1 MATRTT
7 ARGGR
12 LTGPD
17 SIIAA
22 RGLSLFAGCGKV
34 GPLMRNGDA
43 YVASLRDG
51 RSVYL
56 DGERIDDVT
65 KHPAF
70 VEPIRRIAETYDRAK
85 AAAGQASTTYV
96 DAATG
101 RRHSA
106 MWLVPRSADDLA
118 ARRRTHRLWAEPSY
132 GLMGRTPDHVACV
145 LSAFA
150 GWRQL
155 FDRGGA
161 RFGDNVVRFYERA
174 RDEDLYLT
182 YAIVPPQVD
191 RSEPAHRHP
200 EPFLHPGVVRET
212 DGGIVVRG
220 AQAIATSATM
230 AEWLFLSYITPLVPG
245 DEDYA
250 ISLVMPMNAEGLRLY
265 PRRPYATAATSVF
278 DYPLSSRFDEVDTTV
293 VFNDVFVPWEQV
305 FIYRNVDLVNAQ
317 FHETPS
323 HTTANFQAL
332 VRFGVKLEF
341 MAGLALRL
349 PEVQTAEGDPNVQA
363 TLGGEIAALCA
374 AFDAIV
380 RAAERFPLIS
390 EGVARPHPQ
399 YIYAGMALQRRLIV
413 DMMRT
418 LRELAGGAFQTVP
431 SSEAAFTSEET
442 RANTERYYKSA
453 AAAARERVKLVK
465 LVWDFVGTEF
475 GGRQLQYE
483 MFYSAA
489 QPVVNRRMFRSYD
502 WQAAKATVD
511 RCLGEY

>member
-1 MATRTT
+1 
-7 ARGGR
+7 
-12 LTGPD
+12 
-17 SIIAA
+17 
-22 RGLSLFAGCGKV
+22 
-34 GPLMRNGDA
+34 
-43 YVASLRDG
+43 LRDG
-51 RSVYL
+51 RAVYL
-56 DGERIDDVT
+56 HGERVKDVT
-65 KHPAF
+65 SHPAF
-70 VEPIRRIAETYDRAK
+70 AEPIRRIAEIYDHARSAE
-85 AAAGQASTTYV
+85 ADPALTFA
-96 DAATG
+96 DPATG
-101 RRHSA
+101 RRHSY
-106 MWLVPRSADDLA
+106 MWLVPRSAEDLG
-118 ARRRTHRLWAEPSY
+118 ARRRVHRFWAEPSY

-145 LSAFA
+145 LTAFA
-150 GWRQL
+150 AWRQL

-230 AEWLFLSYITPLVPG
+230 ADWLFLSYITPLVAG

-349 PEVQTAEGDPNVQA
+349 AEVQTAEGDPNVQA